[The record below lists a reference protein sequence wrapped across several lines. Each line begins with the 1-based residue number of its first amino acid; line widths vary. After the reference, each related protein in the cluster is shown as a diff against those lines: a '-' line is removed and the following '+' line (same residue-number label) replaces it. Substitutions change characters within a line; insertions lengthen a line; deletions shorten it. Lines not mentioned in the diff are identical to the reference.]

1 MTELHP
7 EMSPE
12 QYSWTIRQLGMNKSQ
27 AARFLG
33 VSLRTGQRYWDGI
46 TPVPAAVAM
55 LLRLMLVYGIR
66 PVVPAWQGRRAARAA
81 ALSNGTG

>member
-1 MTELHP
+1 
-7 EMSPE
+7 MSPE

-55 LLRLMLVYGIR
+55 LLRLMLAHGVR
-66 PVVPAWQGRRAARAA
+66 PAVPPWPGRKA
-81 ALSNGTG
+81 ALS

>member
-1 MTELHP
+1 MTRLPAEYRQ
-7 EMSPE
+7 MSPE

-46 TPVPAAVAM
+46 AAVPVATAM
-55 LLRLMLVYGIR
+55 LLRLMLAHSIR
-66 PVVPAWQGRRAARAA
+66 PQVPPWEGRKAT
-81 ALSNGTG
+81 LSDGPG